1 VSIVYRPLGPGD
13 LEHVH
18 WGLYAAVSWDPVR
31 EFPRSELAIEH
42 PELAR
47 YHRDWGRS
55 GDTGVVAERDGVVV
69 GVAFFRSFTEA
80 DHGHGFVDP
89 ETPELAVA
97 VAEPERGAGVGTA
110 LLTELARVARAAGIS
125 RLSLSVD
132 AGNPALRL
140 YEQLGYRELSRDAGG
155 VRMLLEL

>member
-1 VSIVYRPLGPGD
+1 M
-13 LEHVH
+13 
-18 WGLYAAVSWDPVR
+18 
-31 EFPRSELAIEH
+31 
-42 PELAR
+42 
-47 YHRDWGRS
+47 
-55 GDTGVVAERDGVVV
+55 
-69 GVAFFRSFTEA
+69 
-80 DHGHGFVDP
+80 
-89 ETPELAVA
+89 
-97 VAEPERGAGVGTA
+97 AEPERGAGVGTA